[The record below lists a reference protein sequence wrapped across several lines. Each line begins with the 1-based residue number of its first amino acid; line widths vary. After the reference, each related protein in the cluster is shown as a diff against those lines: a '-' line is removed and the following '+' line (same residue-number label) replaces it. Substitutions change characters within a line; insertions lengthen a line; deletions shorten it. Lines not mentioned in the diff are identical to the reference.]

1 MPFGL
6 LKKRQLRYRMVRTI
20 LVSLLC
26 ILLGLISTFWQAAAN
41 LKRTTNIRMTNARQ
55 LVEGTLDSARHAA
68 YAVKD
73 NLGRPCLESVA
84 MKLRTQVAYS
94 QNVRSVNLVHGNK
107 IYCSSLY
114 GSNEENINFDS
125 YTNGMLYLMSDML
138 VRKGQPLIIYRMVV
152 GNNSIVVRLYGERI
166 LSELSVMSINLPLG
180 LVVGQQQWQTPE
192 IPSFSP
198 GTSGY
203 LEQASTRYPF
213 RIVTVI
219 SAADYA
225 HYFWI
230 FSRFSLVSWAL
241 LAAILGFSAFRW
253 TGRQITAEHELH
265 EALELQEFIP
275 YFQPVVS
282 AEHTHWVG
290 CEVLM
295 RWSHPTL
302 GIIPPDNF
310 IPLAE
315 SCNLIMPMT
324 QALMVQVR
332 QQFLPLIHLLPKD
345 FHFAFNIS
353 ASYLRNF
360 NLVEDCRV
368 FIQAFRA
375 NPVKL
380 VLELTERELLVTDG
394 VTERLVAELHKL
406 GVLIA
411 IDDFGTGNS
420 SLKYLQN
427 FEVDILKI
435 DKSFVSNIGI
445 DSHSVHIIDNIID
458 LTRRLHLQTVA
469 EGVENE
475 IQAAYLK
482 AHNVTFLQGYLYGKP
497 IPMEDFTRQFYS

>member
-1 MPFGL
+1 
-6 LKKRQLRYRMVRTI
+6 
-20 LVSLLC
+20 
-26 ILLGLISTFWQAAAN
+26 
-41 LKRTTNIRMTNARQ
+41 
-55 LVEGTLDSARHAA
+55 
-68 YAVKD
+68 
-73 NLGRPCLESVA
+73 
-84 MKLRTQVAYS
+84 
-94 QNVRSVNLVHGNK
+94 
-107 IYCSSLY
+107 
-114 GSNEENINFDS
+114 
-125 YTNGMLYLMSDML
+125 
-138 VRKGQPLIIYRMVV
+138 
-152 GNNSIVVRLYGERI
+152 
-166 LSELSVMSINLPLG
+166 
-180 LVVGQQQWQTPE
+180 
-192 IPSFSP
+192 
-198 GTSGY
+198 
-203 LEQASTRYPF
+203 
-213 RIVTVI
+213 
-219 SAADYA
+219 
-225 HYFWI
+225 
-230 FSRFSLVSWAL
+230 
-241 LAAILGFSAFRW
+241 
-253 TGRQITAEHELH
+253 
-265 EALELQEFIP
+265 
-275 YFQPVVS
+275 
-282 AEHTHWVG
+282 
-290 CEVLM
+290 M

-353 ASYLRNF
+353 ASHLRNF

-458 LTRRLHLQTVA
+458 LARRLHLQTVA